1 MQLYTY
7 FRSSA
12 AYRVRIVLGLKGLS
26 WEAVPVHLL
35 QDGGQQHSAAYKKI
49 NPAGL
54 VPALKDGAAVLKQS
68 LAIMEYLEE
77 RYPQASILPGDSVAR
92 AHIRG
97 LAYDIA
103 CDVHPINNLRILK
116 YLENS
121 VGLSAEQRKE
131 WYLHWVALGLEAFEQ
146 QLVAYNQSGDF
157 CYGTVP
163 SLADACLIP
172 QVFNAH
178 RFGYCTDHLP
188 RVTQAVQACSQL
200 PAFIQ
205 AEPSNQPD
213 AE

>member
-12 AYRVRIVLGLKGLS
+12 AYRVRIVLGLKGLE

-35 QDGGQQHSAAYKKI
+35 KDGGQQNSAPYKAL

-54 VPALKDGAAVLKQS
+54 VPAFTDGAAVLRQS
-68 LAIMEYLEE
+68 LAIIEYLEE
-77 RYPQASILPGDSVAR
+77 QYPAISVLPGDALER

-103 CDVHPINNLRILK
+103 CDLHPVNNLRILK
-116 YLENS
+116 YLENPL
-121 VGLSAEQRKE
+121 GLTPEQRKE

-146 QLVAYNQSGDF
+146 QLVAYNKAGDF
-157 CYGTVP
+157 CYGSTP
-163 SLADACLIP
+163 TLADVCLIP

-178 RFGYCTDHLP
+178 RFGYSTDHLP
-188 RVTQAVQACSQL
+188 RVTKALQACAQL

-205 AEPSNQPD
+205 AEPANQLD

>member
-12 AYRVRIVLGLKGLS
+12 AYRVRIVLGLKRLD
-26 WEAVPVHLL
+26 WEAIPVHLL
-35 QDGGQQHSAAYKKI
+35 QDGGQQHSVEYKTV

-54 VPALKDGAAVLKQS
+54 VPAFKDGEITLKQS
-68 LAIMEYLEE
+68 LAIIEYLEE
-77 RYPQASILPGDSVAR
+77 TYPQVSVLPGDSVAR

-103 CDVHPINNLRILK
+103 CDLHPINNLRVLK
-116 YLENS
+116 YLEKTL
-121 VGLSAEQRKE
+121 GLSAEQRKE

-146 QLVAYNQSGDF
+146 QLVAYNEPGSF
-157 CYGTVP
+157 CYGHVP
-163 SLADACLIP
+163 TLADACLIP

-178 RFGYCTDHLP
+178 RFGYHTDHLP

-205 AEPSNQPD
+205 AEPSNQCD

>member
-12 AYRVRIVLGLKGLS
+12 AYRVRIALGLKGLE

-35 QDGGQQHSAAYKKI
+35 KDGGQQNSAQYKAL

-54 VPALKDGAAVLKQS
+54 VPAFTDGAAVLRQS
-68 LAIMEYLEE
+68 LAIIEYLEE
-77 RYPQASILPGDSVAR
+77 QYPAISVLPGDALER

-103 CDVHPINNLRILK
+103 CDLHPVNNLRILK
-116 YLENS
+116 YLENPL
-121 VGLSAEQRKE
+121 GLTPEQRKE

-146 QLVAYNQSGDF
+146 QLAAYNKAGDF
-157 CYGTVP
+157 CYGSTP
-163 SLADACLIP
+163 TLADVCLIP

-178 RFGYCTDHLP
+178 RFGYSTDHLP
-188 RVTQAVQACSQL
+188 RVTKALQACAQL

-205 AEPSNQPD
+205 AEPANQLD